1 MGEASHTKS
10 KGDIARTIDDDTWQ
24 KAVERRQVIEAWL
37 QLPHKTREVASEY
50 ADMLGCPIST
60 FYRWVS
66 KFKQSRQTSSLVL
79 GLERGNKNP
88 RRIDAQKEKI
98 ISEVISSDYLTRE
111 KKKPSLIVQ
120 EVRRRCFALGISP
133 PAANTIRSRIED
145 VPIFVATEKRYSK
158 REAKLKHLPLK
169 GSLPGAERPLDIVQI
184 DHTKSDLFL
193 VDPEYREIIDRA
205 WVTSA
210 IDSYSRAC
218 LALYI
223 SFGAPST
230 LSTALCLTQAVLPK
244 SGWLREIGVSGDWPM
259 QGIPNNILV
268 DNGRDFHSHAFK
280 RGCDEYG
287 ITLDYRPVKQP
298 NYGGTIERFLGT
310 LVSQLHG
317 VPGTTFSNTQV
328 RGDYD
333 SRKHACLTLKELE
346 RYLATFIVDVYH
358 QRVHSGINMPPA
370 AKFEQGMGHVG
381 KGRLK
386 HHVRMPDDEQSFL
399 ISFLPSMTR
408 TVQRYGVRI
417 DNITYYSDILSQ
429 MLEEGDKRKFE
440 IRRDPRDI
448 SKVFLWHPE
457 DRQYYVLPYRDISQ
471 PPMTIWE
478 LKHITNRIKKQ
489 GADMVDEDRVFA
501 GLTEMRSQVSEAKN
515 KTRAQRKLTKLGKQR
530 LTTPPPPR
538 NEQPA
543 IKPVL
548 EDSIDFDEEFDPSLI
563 ETEIKLR

>member
-10 KGDIARTIDDDTWQ
+10 KGNIARTIDDDAWQ
-24 KAVERRQVIEAWL
+24 KAVERRQVVEAWL
-37 QLPHKTREVASEY
+37 QLPHKTREAATEY
-50 ADMLGCPIST
+50 ADMLGCPVST
-60 FYRWVS
+60 FYRWVN
-66 KFKQSRQTSSLVL
+66 KFKQTRQTSSLVL
-79 GLERGNKNP
+79 GLERGNKKP

-98 ISEVISSDYLTRE
+98 ISEVISSDYLTKE

-259 QGIPNNILV
+259 QGMPNSILV
-268 DNGRDFHSHAFK
+268 DNGRDFHSHAFR

-328 RGDYD
+328 RGEYD

-370 AKFEQGMGHVG
+370 AKFEQGIGHVG

-399 ISFLPSMTR
+399 INFLPSMTR

-448 SKVFLWHPE
+448 SKVYLWHPE
-457 DRQYYVLPYRDISQ
+457 DHQYYVLPYRDISQ

-501 GLTEMRSQVSEAKN
+501 GLTEMRLQVSEAKK
-515 KTRAQRKLTKLGKQR
+515 KTRAQRKLSKLGKQR
-530 LTTPPPPR
+530 LTTPPLPR
-538 NEQPA
+538 NEQA
-543 IKPVL
+543 VIKPTL